1 NDHPNSYTGGAHGY
15 DPIHTSMHGIFIASG
30 PAFKNNFIVNSFQN
44 IHLYDLISH
53 ILGINPTE
61 NDGSLDSISV
71 ILK

>member
-1 NDHPNSYTGGAHGY
+1 
-15 DPIHTSMHGIFIASG
+15 MHGIFIASG
-30 PAFKNNFIVNSFQN
+30 PAFKNNLIVNSFQN
-44 IHLYDLISH
+44 IHLYDLIAH